1 MIEKHLAA
9 TCFFLAVMMSFG
21 SGLARGASDN
31 SPSGDREIPPVL
43 FKDSMTGDWQENW
56 FLDGKLATLRN
67 GKDGLDFAAGTVTK
81 QQDPE
86 AYHAHHATL
95 WTKQEFEG
103 DLRITYEMTRID
115 TSDYGNIL
123 LYIQA
128 RGVGTD
134 AYPEDITAWKE
145 TRAIPAMDKYFENM
159 NLISLSFREN
169 LRCKR
174 YPWKDPQGEW
184 YPEKGEIR
192 PFVDYIGMI
201 PGKTYTVEVEKKAES
216 VTLRL
221 FDAETKEKYAE
232 QTWDLTKVPE
242 GIEPR
247 LITNGRI
254 GLRHMS
260 TKQFLYK
267 DFKVERL

>member
-1 MIEKHLAA
+1 
-9 TCFFLAVMMSFG
+9 
-21 SGLARGASDN
+21 
-31 SPSGDREIPPVL
+31 
-43 FKDSMTGDWQENW
+43 MTGDWQENW